1 MARDFNSFKHFF
13 TDPWMVGTWTVILRV
28 ALGMLLIF
36 HGAPKVFEGTA
47 GMTEKLTAWGWPLA
61 GLQSFVATYT
71 EFLGGIL
78 LVVGLFTRP
87 AAIMNIGL
95 FAIIV
100 LLFHMNDEFATKEK
114 AVLFL
119 LLSMLVLFFGPGK
132 FSVDHFIFKKNATP
146 SPDLPAKR
154 GS

>member
-1 MARDFNSFKHFF
+1 MARDFNSFKHLF

-28 ALGMLLIF
+28 SLGMLLIY
-36 HGAPKVFEGTA
+36 HGASKVFEGTS
-47 GMTEKLTAWGWPLA
+47 GMTEELTELGWPLPA
-61 GLQSFVATYT
+61 FQSFLATYT

-87 AAIMNIGL
+87 AAFMNIGL
-95 FAIIV
+95 YTILT
-100 LLFHMNDEFATKEK
+100 LLFHMNDAFGKKEK

-119 LLSMLVLFFGPGK
+119 LLSMLVFFFGPGRL
-132 FSVDHFIFKKNATP
+132 SVDYYLFKKNAAP
-146 SPDLPAKR
+146 SPDSPAKQ

>member
-1 MARDFNSFKHFF
+1 MARDFNSFKHLF

-36 HGAPKVFEGTA
+36 HGASKVFDGT
-47 GMTEKLTAWGWPLA
+47 TELTAKLTELGWPLA
-61 GLQSFVATYT
+61 GVQSFLVTYT

-95 FAIIV
+95 FAIIIF
-100 LLFHMNDEFATKEK
+100 LFQMNASFSTKEM

-119 LLSMLVLFFGPGK
+119 LLCMLVFFFGPGR
-132 FSVDHFIFKKNATP
+132 FSVDHYLFKKNATP
-146 SPDLPAKR
+146 APDLPVKR
-154 GS
+154 EA

>member
-36 HGAPKVFEGTA
+36 HGSSKVFEGTA
-47 GMTEKLTAWGWPLA
+47 EMTEKLASWGWPLP
-61 GLQSFVATYT
+61 GFQSFIATYT

-95 FAIIV
+95 FAIIA
-100 LLFHMNDEFATKEK
+100 LLFHMPDPFAKKEK
-114 AVLFL
+114 AVLYL
-119 LLSMLVLFFGPGK
+119 LLSILVFFFGPGK
-132 FSVDHFIFKKNATP
+132 FSVDHFLFKKNATP
-146 SPDLPAKR
+146 SPDSHVQR
-154 GS
+154 ES